1 MKSSA
6 RARISRAHTSRGRPR
21 RAFAGPGRAAGVGMI
36 EVLIAIVVLAFG
48 LLGIAAL
55 QMATLRSSQSS
66 LERSQAMVQTYAI
79 LDAMRANREEARIGR
94 YNLTAMTCAAPDRG
108 SLAMNDL
115 ANWIDS
121 LKQTLGESACAQV
134 VCGSVEC
141 EISVQWDDSRAKG
154 ETEKTVKTVTRL

>member
-1 MKSSA
+1 MKSIARARSA
-6 RARISRAHTSRGRPR
+6 RAQYR
-21 RAFAGPGRAAGVGMI
+21 RAFAGPARAKGVGMI
-36 EVLIAIVVLAFG
+36 EVLMAIVVLAFG

-66 LERSQAMVQTYAI
+66 LERSQAMVQTYGI

-94 YNLTAMTCAAPDRG
+94 YNLTSMTCTAPDRG
-108 SLAMNDL
+108 SLAKNDL

-121 LKQTLGESACAQV
+121 LKQTLGDSACAKV

-141 EISVQWDDSRAKG
+141 EITVQWNDSRANG